1 MKLFKNL
8 RSRIEERVDNAFPV
22 DSDTPVSTSTKD
34 TVRWGYYALWIG
46 VAVFLLWAAFAP
58 LGQGVPA
65 QGSVKIE
72 GNRKTIQ
79 HPKGGIVEEILVR
92 EGDFVKANQPLIR
105 LNPTQAL
112 AQSGIVQTQLVTLL
126 AVEAR
131 LLAERNNDRKITFP
145 KDLLLR
151 KDQPLEKEAMSVQS
165 KLFMAR
171 RNALSG
177 EIDITNETIAGL
189 QQQIKGLEAQEQAKA
204 TQLELYQEELK
215 TLKPLYDEGFIPR
228 NRMFELQRGIAYLSG
243 QRSEDIANIGRVRNQ
258 IGELKLK
265 KLQAKN
271 LFRKDVETQL
281 TDVQRQ
287 VGDFKERNVA
297 TMDELDRIELRA
309 PVAGTVVDLA
319 VHTVGG
325 VISAGQKL
333 MDVVPSEQNL
343 IIEVNIPPH
352 LVDNLYTGL
361 EADVH
366 LSALDQTI
374 VPSVKGRL
382 VYLSADSITDPRS
395 QLSYFVGRV
404 ALTKEGQ
411 RQLGAQTIQPGMP
424 ADVVLLTSERTLLS
438 YLFQPLFRRLQF
450 SFRER

>member
-1 MKLFKNL
+1 MKFLKGL
-8 RSRIEERVDNAFPV
+8 RSRIEERVDTAFPV
-22 DSDTPVSTSTKD
+22 DADNPVSTSTKD
-34 TVRWGYYALWIG
+34 PVRWGYRALWVG
-46 VAVFLLWAAFAP
+46 AVIFLLWAAFAP

-65 QGSVKIE
+65 PGSVKVE

-92 EGDFVKANQPLIR
+92 EGDVVEANQPLIR

-145 KDLLLR
+145 KELLDR
-151 KDQPLEKEAMSVQS
+151 KDQPLEKEAMQVQE
-165 KLFMAR
+165 KLFKAR
-171 RNALSG
+171 RNALWG
-177 EIDITNETIAGL
+177 EMRITNETIAGL
-189 QQQIKGLEAQEQAKA
+189 QQQIKGLEAQEQSKA

-215 TLKPLYDEGFIPR
+215 TLKPLYDQGFIPR

-243 QRSEDIANIGRVRNQ
+243 QRSEDIANIGRIRNQ

-265 KLQAKN
+265 KLQSKN

-287 VGDFKERNVA
+287 VGDFKERSIA
-297 TMDELDRIELRA
+297 TQDELERVELRA
-309 PVAGTVVDLA
+309 PVAGTVVDLT

-333 MDVVPSEQNL
+333 MDVVPTEQNL
-343 IIEVNIPPH
+343 IIEVRIPPH

-374 VPSVKGRL
+374 VPSVKGKL
-382 VYLSADSITDPRS
+382 IYLSADSITDPRTE
-395 QLSYFVGRV
+395 LSYFVGRV
-404 ALTKEGQ
+404 ALTKEGR
-411 RQLGAQTIQPGMP
+411 RQLGTQTIQPGMP
-424 ADVVLLTSERTLLS
+424 ADVVLLTNERTLLS